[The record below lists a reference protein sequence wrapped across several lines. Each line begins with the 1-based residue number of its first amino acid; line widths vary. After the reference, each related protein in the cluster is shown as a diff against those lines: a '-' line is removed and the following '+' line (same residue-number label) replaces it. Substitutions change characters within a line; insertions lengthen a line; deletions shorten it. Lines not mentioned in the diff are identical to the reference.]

1 MVYVT
6 RKVHFNAA
14 HRLVNPAKSEEWNA
28 ETYGK
33 CNYPNWHGH
42 NYVMEVTVCGM
53 PDPDTG
59 YVIDLGKLKEILK
72 RRITDKCDHRNL
84 NMDVDFLKGVIP
96 STENLVIKFFAELED
111 EVKLHASEGSRL
123 YSVRLFETERNF
135 AEYRPNDTLK
145 NL

>member
-14 HRLVNPAKSEEWNA
+14 HRLHNADMSDSWNE

-42 NYVMEVTVCGM
+42 NYVMEVTVCGY
-53 PDPDTG
+53 PDEKTG
-59 YVIDLGKLKEILK
+59 YVIDLGVLKKILK
-72 RRITDKCDHRNL
+72 DRILDKCDHRNL
-84 NMDVDFLKGVIP
+84 NLDVDFLQGVIP
-96 STENLVIKFFAELED
+96 STENLVMKFYEQLED
-111 EVKLHASEGSRL
+111 SITEHAAEGARL

-135 AEYRPNDTLK
+135 AEYCPEK
-145 NL
+145 